1 MFKATSNVM
10 LPTSIIGS
18 LPRPNWYTATLGSKS
33 FLEAMVNSRYREQYE
48 DAVSSFLRA
57 QEVAG
62 LDICTDGDAHYDEE
76 VGGMSWQ
83 SYPVT
88 HMAGFSAHPQP
99 TVYDVGAVAYP
110 RGHILHDF
118 LEARV
123 FPKIVG
129 PIGRGNLQYAAM
141 WKTAQR
147 MTKRPVKFGTILP
160 ELLAASVADDYYK
173 DPIERT
179 MAFSAALN
187 AELNELAD
195 AGCPLIQMEE
205 PQIHMVPVRGKA
217 FGKLDVNDLV
227 KIFNATIK
235 GLKSKTEVWCHTCW
249 GNPSQQR
256 IFKEV
261 QSYQPTLEALNGIDA
276 DAITFETCSSG
287 PGDLKAIGEIIK
299 DKKVVIGVIDHHTL
313 QVERPDEIAEL
324 IRHALKHVPAER
336 LIISSDCGMGRE
348 GMGRRH
354 ASYKMVSMVLG
365 TNIVRRE
372 LGLPEA
378 ECLAA
383 EGRYSLT
390 VTVTKT

>member
-1 MFKATSNVM
+1 MFKATANVM

-18 LPRPNWYTATLGSKS
+18 LPRPTWYNATLGSKS

-88 HMAGFSAHPQP
+88 HMAGFSKEPQASI
-99 TVYDVGAVAYP
+99 YDVGAVAYP

-141 WKTAQR
+141 WKVAQR

-261 QSYQPTLEALNGIDA
+261 QSYQPTLEALNQIDA

-324 IRHALKHVPAER
+324 IRHALKHIPPER

-365 TNIVRRE
+365 TNIVRKE

-383 EGRYSLT
+383 DARYSLT
-390 VTVTKT
+390 VMKS

>member
-1 MFKATSNVM
+1 MFKATANVM

-18 LPRPNWYTATLGSKS
+18 LPRPTWYNATLGSKS

-48 DAVSSFLRA
+48 DSVSSFLRA

-88 HMAGFSAHPQP
+88 HMAGFSKEAQASI
-99 TVYDVGAVAYP
+99 YDVGAVAYP

-141 WKTAQR
+141 WKVAQR

-195 AGCPLIQMEE
+195 VGCPLIQMEE

-235 GLKSKTEVWCHTCW
+235 GLKNKTEVWCHTCW

-299 DKKVVIGVIDHHTL
+299 EKKVVIGVIDHHTL
-313 QVERPDEIAEL
+313 QVERPDEIADL
-324 IRHALKHVPAER
+324 IRHALKHIPPER

-354 ASYKMVSMVLG
+354 ATYKMVSMVLG
-365 TNIVRRE
+365 TNIVRKE

-383 EGRYSLT
+383 DARYSLT
-390 VTVTKT
+390 VMKG